1 MRLLVVDDDS
11 VFRDEFATL
20 LRDEGH
26 HAEAAASVPK
36 AIEALE
42 HEEFDVVFTDLK
54 MPRHGGLEL
63 VQILKERWPLT
74 YVVVVTGYASVP
86 TAVESMKTGAFDYI
100 EKPFRMEQVRRVLEL
115 ADQERRFSEEITNSR
130 DPLRLASSFR
140 IAEGRTVLLVGDQEH
155 RPHEGIEFATLDPES
170 PNRLAD
176 LLDAYLADHPKPA
189 FILTGIEKIFG
200 HLSTEDT
207 LNLLRQLRDKM
218 DGKGPLAIGFDPLH
232 VTEVQAELVRGV
244 VAAPGVHGAFEAL
257 ASPIRRRILRRL
269 EEGPTTF
276 GEAMHAAGIDD
287 SPKMAFHLHRLIDEG
302 LVSRHDE
309 EYRLTSKG
317 RGAVEV
323 LHRMEKVAAG
333 TPVGNLVFPT
343 GIRRPAPPSAP

>member
-1 MRLLVVDDDS
+1 MRLLVVDDDA

-26 HAEAAASVPK
+26 HAVSAGSVQK

-63 VQILKERWPLT
+63 VQVVRERWPLS
-74 YVVVVTGYASVP
+74 YVVVVTGFASVT

-100 EKPFRMEQVRRVLEL
+100 EKPFRMDQVRRVLDL
-115 ADQERRFSEEITNSR
+115 AQQQRRFSEEVTNSR
-130 DPLRLASSFR
+130 DPLRLASTIRLS
-140 IAEGRTVLLVGDQEH
+140 EGRTVLVVGDQEH
-155 RPHEGIEFATLDPES
+155 RPHEGIEFVPLDPDA
-170 PNRLAD
+170 PNRLVD

-189 FILTGIEKIFG
+189 FILTGIDKIFAR
-200 HLSTEDT
+200 LSTDDT
-207 LNLLRQLRDKM
+207 LNLLRTLRDRM
-218 DGKGPLAIGFDPLH
+218 AGKGPIAIGFDPAH
-232 VTEVQAELVRGV
+232 VTEAQAEAIRGV
-244 VAAPGVHGAFEAL
+244 VAAPGIHGAFEAL
-257 ASPIRRRILRRL
+257 ASPIRRRVLRRL
-269 EEGPTTF
+269 EEGATTF
-276 GEAMHAAGIDD
+276 GEAMRAAGIDD

-309 EYRLTSKG
+309 EYRLTVKG

-343 GIRRPAPPSAP
+343 GGRHPPASAPP